1 MDSMENNSI
10 LLSIKKLV
18 GSGEDND
25 DFDGDIITHINTTLS
40 ILQQLGVG
48 PSDGFSIE
56 DATATWTDY
65 LGDDHK
71 YINMVKS
78 YMAANV
84 RQLFDPPVQS
94 AIAGALERDINRY
107 EWRIN
112 VAAENHQREVSAE

>member
-1 MDSMENNSI
+1 MENSI
-10 LLSIKKLV
+10 LLSIKKIV

-25 DFDGDIITHINTTLS
+25 DFDDDIITHINTVLS
-40 ILQQLGVG
+40 TLQQLGVG
-48 PSDGFSIE
+48 PSNGFSIE

-65 LGDDHK
+65 LGNDHA

-78 YMAANV
+78 YMAAKV

-94 AIAGALERDINRY
+94 AVADALQRNIDQF

-112 VAAENHQREVSAE
+112 VAAENHQREVSEG